1 MQILIVL
8 FLALAGAIIP
18 TAFYVCLVWWLD
30 RYEREPA
37 WLLAM
42 AFLWGAIPAVLIAV
56 LPEVIFDAVL
66 NSALGSN
73 GIVNALSFGVSPP
86 LFEESAKGIFL
97 IGLLLLFWQEFDDPL
112 DGIVY
117 GSMVGFGFAM
127 TENLLYYFG
136 AYSDAGLGGEVVN
149 IVLRSGLFG
158 LNHAFFTSW
167 TGMSLGWARTHAG
180 LFHRLAV
187 PLMGWLA
194 AMFFHSVHNLGAA
207 FAESTACFSFL
218 IALVSDWG
226 GILLM
231 TIVAFWFIGR
241 EHEWLVTELQPEV
254 SGGLLSQQDY
264 EVVTSSRKR
273 AIARLQVLSQR
284 GFNAYRRLGQ
294 FFATATELAFK
305 KHELRSFGE
314 ERGNTAAIAQLRS
327 KLQQL
332 KAEG

>member
-1 MQILIVL
+1 MQFLVVL

-18 TAFYVCLVWWLD
+18 TIFYVLLVWWID

-37 WLLAM
+37 WLLTL
-42 AFLWGAIPAVLIAV
+42 AFLWGAIPAVLLAV
-56 LPEVIFDAVL
+56 LPEAVFDAVL
-66 NSALGSN
+66 NRALGSG
-73 GIVNALSFGVSPP
+73 GIFNALSFGVSPP

-97 IGLLLLFWQEFDDPL
+97 VGLLLLLWQEFDDPL
-112 DGIVY
+112 DGLVY

-127 TENLLYYFG
+127 TENLLYYFSAFADG
-136 AYSDAGLGGEVVN
+136 GLGGEVVN
-149 IVLRSGLFG
+149 IVMRSGLFG

-167 TGMSLGWARTHAG
+167 TGMALGWARTHAG
-180 LFHRLAV
+180 TFNRLVV
-187 PLMGWLA
+187 PGLGWLS

-218 IALVSDWG
+218 AALVSDWG

-231 TIVAFWFIGR
+231 TLIAFWFIGR
-241 EHEWLVTELQPEV
+241 EHEWLVTELQPEIA
-254 SGGLLSQQDY
+254 GGLLSQQDY

-273 AIARLQVLSQR
+273 ALARLRVLSQR
-284 GFNAYRRLGQ
+284 GLNAYLRLGQ
-294 FFATATELAFK
+294 YFAAATELAFK

-314 ERGNTAAIAQLRS
+314 ERGNSAAIAQLRVR
-327 KLQQL
+327 LQQL